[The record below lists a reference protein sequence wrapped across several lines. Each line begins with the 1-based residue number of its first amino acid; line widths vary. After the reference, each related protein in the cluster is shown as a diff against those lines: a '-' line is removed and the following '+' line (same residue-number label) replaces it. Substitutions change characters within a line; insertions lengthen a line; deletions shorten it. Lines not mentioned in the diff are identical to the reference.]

1 MENQRPENEQT
12 TSSTSTSSIPSLK
25 ELALQLSAVTVI
37 ADAAKETKDR
47 LRSEFMARLEE
58 VGADSAKAVFAGEDI
73 SKVSLV
79 QPKASAVVL
88 NEKAFTDW
96 VSANWSN
103 EIIAVVRES
112 FRKLIL
118 GQVELIDGKAI
129 YTKTGEVLDFI
140 TFEQRDPYVSTKFA
154 SAGREAIVNA
164 FKSGELTPTNVLAK
178 ELSGIDL
185 QSETGAE

>member
-1 MENQRPENEQT
+1 MENST
-12 TSSTSTSSIPSLK
+12 TNSTGNLNLK

-47 LRSEFMARLEE
+47 LRAEFMARLEE
-58 VGADSAKAVFAGEDI
+58 VGADSAKAVFAGEEI
-73 SKVSLV
+73 SKVSMV

-88 NEKAFTDW
+88 NEKAFLDW
-96 VSANWSN
+96 VSANWQN
-103 EIIAVVRES
+103 EIIATVRES

-118 GQVELIDGKAI
+118 SQVELVDGKAI
-129 YTKTGEVLDFI
+129 YSKTGEVLDFI
-140 TFEQRDPYVSTKFA
+140 TFEQRDAYVSTKFA

-178 ELSGIDL
+178 ELSGVDFES
-185 QSETGAE
+185 QTGAE